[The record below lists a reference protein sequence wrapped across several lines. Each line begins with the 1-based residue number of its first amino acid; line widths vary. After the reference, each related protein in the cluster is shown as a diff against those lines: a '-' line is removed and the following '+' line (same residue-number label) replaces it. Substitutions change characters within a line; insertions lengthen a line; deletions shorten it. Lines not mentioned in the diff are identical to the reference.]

1 MRTVAQLLGVV
12 LAGVGLALVW
22 SPWALV
28 IAGGLL
34 LVGPELVALLEFA
47 RFRAADRAVASTSK
61 GGERA

>member
-34 LVGPELVALLEFA
+34 LVGPELVALRDLRREAVTA
-47 RFRAADRAVASTSK
+47 RDARRDAARPAA
-61 GGERA
+61 

>member
-1 MRTVAQLLGVV
+1 VRTVAQLLGVV

-34 LVGPELVALLEFA
+34 LVGPELVALRDLRREAVRSRDA
-47 RFRAADRAVASTSK
+47 RRDAAGPAA
-61 GGERA
+61 

>member
-28 IAGGLL
+28 ITGGLL
-34 LVGPELVALLEFA
+34 LAGPELVALRDLRREAVKA
-47 RFRAADRAVASTSK
+47 RDARRDAARPAA
-61 GGERA
+61 